1 MQQKEAREAGRKN
14 ELALRSFMRFHS
26 LRRAKEAARCI
37 HSLLP
42 VPLHYLTDRQ
52 LWGEMITVI
61 GSVGREDATFC
72 IISAHR
78 GGGSEI
84 LISEGRGSLNR
95 IPLSIVCVINWG
107 EMMHALVL
115 CQFRFLKNRNSN
127 SLAYFD
133 TFGRNRFL

>member
-14 ELALRSFMRFHS
+14 ELASRSFMRFHS

-61 GSVGREDATFC
+61 GSIGRDDATFC
-72 IISAHR
+72 IISAHL

-84 LISEGRGSLNR
+84 LISEGRRSLNR

-107 EMMHALVL
+107 EMMHAEKHFYRDCTQVV
-115 CQFRFLKNRNSN
+115 
-127 SLAYFD
+127 SLNARWQYLIARVIN
-133 TFGRNRFL
+133 G